1 MADTDPLPVYK
12 SHDSACLPA
21 KQELLRD
28 EQPSSRSVDPLEQVV
43 AVHKDPT
50 GTRFTEFDIFRHA
63 ITEPDQIRLIE
74 RLRALHSPEYAA
86 SFSTSPLD
94 IEYFAQQ
101 CLSWIVN
108 EDVPHHET
116 NLVSQLTSHALAQAL
131 EGSLDR
137 ETILTFQDFILATT
151 LAYTAWRDQRCPS
164 QRLSVHNLHR
174 TSYLAGSSLLQ
185 KLDQHINTDTLDKA
199 PRPTLQALFLVLF
212 GTTLG
217 VAYSTQV
224 GGRPTAD
231 SADLIGKV
239 LTESPTLYITMKE
252 RLCHLLANK
261 LALLAGLL
269 WEKVDTAAAR
279 GCVLDG
285 CLMGRWNR
293 SGRWVWGNLMPH
305 YTWPPSDHSLDWL
318 VHRPGG
324 TFQPTPRAAM
334 MRCPEVL
341 SPLMP
346 SMDSSDRGKR
356 RSMLVVGPT
365 SHGQHM
371 YARMRTH
378 TGSDGPSLF
387 V

>member
-1 MADTDPLPVYK
+1 MGSKTQDAD
-12 SHDSACLPA
+12 C
-21 KQELLRD
+21 
-28 EQPSSRSVDPLEQVV
+28 
-43 AVHKDPT
+43 VHS
-50 GTRFTEFDIFRHA
+50 A
-63 ITEPDQIRLIE
+63 ITNQDQTLLIE
-74 RLRALHSPEYAA
+74 KLRALHSRGYAA
-86 SFSTSPLD
+86 PYAAPPPD
-94 IEYFAQQ
+94 IEYLAHT

-108 EDVPHHET
+108 DEVPHHET
-116 NLVSQLTSHALAQAL
+116 NFVSQLTSHGLAQAL
-131 EGSLDR
+131 GGHLDR

-151 LAYTAWRDQRCPS
+151 LAYTAWRDQRIPS
-164 QRLSVHNLHR
+164 QRLSIRDLHR
-174 TSYLAGSSLLQ
+174 TSYVTGSSLLQ
-185 KLDQHINTDTLDKA
+185 RLDQRLDSERLDKA
-199 PRPTLQALFLVLF
+199 PKPTLQALFLVLF

-217 VAYSTQV
+217 VAYSTQAATQA
-224 GGRPTAD
+224 GGRPTAAP
-231 SADLIGKV
+231 ADPVGKASM
-239 LTESPTLYITMKE
+239 ESPIHHTTMKE
-252 RLCHLLANK
+252 RLCHLLADK
-261 LALLAGLL
+261 LAQLAGLL
-269 WEKVDTAAAR
+269 WKTVDTAAAR

-285 CLMGRWNR
+285 CLTGRWSR
-293 SGRWVWGNLMPH
+293 SGCWAWGNLMPH
-305 YTWPPSDHSLDWL
+305 YTWPLPSDHSLDWL

>member
-1 MADTDPLPVYK
+1 M
-12 SHDSACLPA
+12 
-21 KQELLRD
+21 
-28 EQPSSRSVDPLEQVV
+28 
-43 AVHKDPT
+43 
-50 GTRFTEFDIFRHA
+50 
-63 ITEPDQIRLIE
+63 
-74 RLRALHSPEYAA
+74 RALHSHEYTGR
-86 SFSTSPLD
+86 FSTPPPD
-94 IEYFAQQ
+94 IEYLAQN
-101 CLSWIVN
+101 CLSWILN
-108 EDVPHHET
+108 NDVPCHET
-116 NLVSQLTSHALAQAL
+116 NFVTQLTSHALAQAL

-137 ETILTFQDFILATT
+137 ATISTFQDFVLATT
-151 LAYTAWRDQRCPS
+151 LAYTAWRDLRTPS
-164 QRLSVHNLHR
+164 QRLSVYDLHR

-185 KLDQHINTDTLDKA
+185 KLDPHMDSEMLATTS
-199 PRPTLQALFLVLF
+199 RPTLQALFLVLF

-231 SADLIGKV
+231 SGDLIGKV

-252 RLCHLLANK
+252 RLCHLLADK
-261 LALLAGLL
+261 LALLAGHL
-269 WEKVDTAAAR
+269 WEKVDTVATR
-279 GCVLDG
+279 GCVFEG

-334 MRCPEVL
+334 MQCPEVL

-346 SMDSSDRGKR
+346 SMDSSDKGKR

-378 TGSDGPSLF
+378 MGSDGPSLF